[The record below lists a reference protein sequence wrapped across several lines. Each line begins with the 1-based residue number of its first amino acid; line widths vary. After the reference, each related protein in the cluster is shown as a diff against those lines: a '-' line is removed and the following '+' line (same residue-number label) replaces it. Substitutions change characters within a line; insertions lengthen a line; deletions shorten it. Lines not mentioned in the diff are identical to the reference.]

1 MALPEKNIEVSGAMP
16 SSEMSLRMN
25 STHLVSTSVRV
36 PGRMVKE
43 KAPVAPGESSSAQ
56 TVISA
61 APSSGLTSQ
70 KVRKCGNS
78 SGLPTAVS
86 MASPRADAP

>member
-1 MALPEKNIEVSGAMP
+1 MADEDK
-16 SSEMSLRMN
+16 
-25 STHLVSTSVRV
+25 
-36 PGRMVKE
+36 KE
-43 KAPVAPGESSSAQ
+43 KAPAAPGESSSAQ

-70 KVRKCGNS
+70 KLRKCGNS

-86 MASPRADAP
+86 MARPRADAPYICPRPIGRK